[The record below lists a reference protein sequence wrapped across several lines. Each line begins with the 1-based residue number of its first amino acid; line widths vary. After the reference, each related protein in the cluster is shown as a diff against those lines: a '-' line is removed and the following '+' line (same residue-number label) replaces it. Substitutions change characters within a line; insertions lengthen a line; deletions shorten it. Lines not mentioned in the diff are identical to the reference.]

1 MKANQARYP
10 VAMMCELLGV
20 SRTGF
25 YAWADRPRSIHARR
39 DVELSALIRTIH
51 ERSHATYGAPRVHAE
66 LRQAYGVQVGC
77 KRVAR
82 LMRAAG
88 LQGVH
93 KRRFVRTTIADSSAR
108 VAPDLVDRD
117 FSVAGPNRLW
127 VADATF
133 IATWEGFLYLAI
145 VLDAF
150 SRRVVG
156 WAMGSRLTTELMLGA
171 LERAYAQ
178 RAPRAVIHHSDR
190 GSTYTAIAF
199 GARCGELGV
208 RLSMG
213 SVGDAYDNAMAESF
227 FATLECEVLDRER
240 FRTRAQGRERIF
252 AWLEGWYNPHR
263 RHSSL
268 GYRSPREFERTHE
281 RGQAAAISA
290 ASAAQRGSDR
300 SSSKTLHVKNSKGG

>member
-1 MKANQARYP
+1 
-10 VAMMCELLGV
+10 MMCELLGV
-20 SRTGF
+20 SRAGF
-25 YAWADRPRSIHARR
+25 YAWADRPRSARARR
-39 DVELSALIRTIH
+39 DVELSALIHTIH
-51 ERSHATYGAPRVHAE
+51 ERSHATYGVRRVHAE
-66 LRQAYGVQVGC
+66 LLQAYGAKVGC

-88 LQGVH
+88 LQGVQ
-93 KRRFVRTTIADSSAR
+93 KRRFVRTTIADSRAR

-117 FSVAGPNRLW
+117 FSATGPDRLW

-133 IATWEGFLYLAI
+133 ISTWEGFLYLAI

-156 WAMGSRLTTELMLGA
+156 WAMGANLTTELMLTA
-171 LERAYAQ
+171 LEMAYGQ
-178 RAPRAVIHHSDR
+178 RTPSEVIHHSDR

-199 GARCGELGV
+199 GARCGELGI

-227 FATLECEVLDRER
+227 FATLECEVLDRTT

-268 GYRSPREFERTHE
+268 GYRSPCDFEHAHE
-281 RGQAAAISA
+281 RSPATASRR
-290 ASAAQRGSDR
+290 ASAALRASDR
-300 SSSKTLHVKNSKGG
+300 TSSKTLNVKNPKGG